1 MRNYIFTFI
10 KKEDKIMSRKNEV
23 IDEEIKEEV
32 IDEECE
38 VIEEDCETSKF
49 EWIKAHGKKI
59 AIGAGLVAVG
69 VIGYA
74 LTRRS
79 NSSDEYI
86 SNVTNVDNLTDLVE
100 DVVDPE

>member
-1 MRNYIFTFI
+1 
-10 KKEDKIMSRKNEV
+10 MSRKNEV

-38 VIEEDCETSKF
+38 VIEEDCESSKF
-49 EWIKAHGKKI
+49 EWFKAHGKKI

-79 NSSDEYI
+79 SSSDEYI